1 MSHSSER
8 LAVVDAL
15 RGFVIVAI
23 MLLHNLEHFDLYHF
37 PSQLPAWMI
46 ILDKIVWDTLFFL
59 FHGKAYT
66 IFAFL
71 FGFTF
76 ALQFGRR
83 EALGEDFRPRFA
95 WRLLLLLGFGL
106 LNSMFYQ
113 GDILAMYAV
122 LGASLLLVARLDRR
136 LVLAIACLLLLQPYA
151 LVELLR
157 ALPAPA
163 LKLPDPASWAYF
175 GRGHAYLT
183 AGSLWEVWS
192 GNLVNGKTASILWSW
207 ENGRLFQIPA
217 LFMLGMLACRARLFA
232 EDAAALARWRKI
244 AVAALV
250 LFIPL
255 FLAYRGV
262 EAWSGPEGLK
272 RPLVLMLS
280 SWSNLAFAALLV
292 SGFALLH
299 RSAAGGRM
307 LARLA
312 PLGRMSLTSYMVQSL
327 VGTVLYYGFGLGLY
341 AVTGASLC
349 LLIGL
354 ALAVLQIWF
363 SSWWLRRHSQGPLEA
378 LWHRATWIGRPAGRS
393 LRQPG

>member
-1 MSHSSER
+1 MPTSSER

-15 RGFVIVAI
+15 RGFVILAI

-37 PSQLPAWMI
+37 PTHLPAWMI
-46 ILDKIVWDTLFFL
+46 SLDKLVWETLFFL
-59 FHGKAYT
+59 FHGKAYA

-76 ALQFGRR
+76 ALQDGRR
-83 EALGEDFRPRFA
+83 AAVGEDFRARFA

-106 LNSMFYQ
+106 VNSMFYQ

-122 LGASLLLVARLDRR
+122 LGASLLLVARLPRR
-136 LVLAIACLLLLQPYA
+136 LVLAIVCVLLLQPYA

-175 GRGHAYLT
+175 GRGNAYLMH
-183 AGSLWEVWS
+183 GSMWEVWS
-192 GNLVNGKTASILWSW
+192 GNLFNGRPAAILWSW

-217 LFMLGMLACRARLFA
+217 LFMLGMLACRARFFA
-232 EDAAALARWRKI
+232 DDAAAAVRWRRI
-244 AVAALV
+244 ALIALV
-250 LFIPL
+250 LFVPL
-255 FLAYRGV
+255 FFAHRSLDGWNGA
-262 EAWSGPEGLK
+262 EGLK
-272 RPLVLMLS
+272 RPLVLMFS
-280 SWSNLAFAALLV
+280 SWANLAFAALLV
-292 SGFALLH
+292 AGFALLH
-299 RSAAGGRM
+299 RGAAGGRM

-312 PLGRMSLTSYMVQSL
+312 PLGRMSLTSYMMQSL
-327 VGTVLYYGFGLGLY
+327 AGTVLYYGFGLGLY
-341 AVTGASLC
+341 ALTGASLC
-349 LLIGL
+349 LLIGI

-363 SSWWLRRHSQGPLEA
+363 SSWWLRRHTQGPLEA
-378 LWHRATWIGRPAGRS
+378 LWHRATWIGRPAAAP

>member
-1 MSHSSER
+1 MPPSSER

-15 RGFVIVAI
+15 RGFVILAI

-37 PSQLPAWMI
+37 PSHLPAWMI
-46 ILDKIVWDTLFFL
+46 ILDKAVWEMLFFL
-59 FHGKAYT
+59 FHGKAYA

-76 ALQFGRR
+76 ALQDGRR
-83 EALGEDFRPRFA
+83 AAAGEDFRARFA

-106 LNSMFYQ
+106 VNSMFYQ

-122 LGASLLLVARLDRR
+122 LGLSLLLVARLPQR
-136 LVLAIACLLLLQPYA
+136 LVLGFACLLLLQPYA

-163 LKLPDPASWAYF
+163 LTLPDPASWAYF
-175 GRGHAYLT
+175 GRGNAYLMH
-183 AGSLWEVWS
+183 GSLWEVWS
-192 GNLVNGKTASILWSW
+192 GNLFNGRPAAILWSW

-217 LFMLGMLACRARLFA
+217 LFMLGMLACRARFFA
-232 EDAAALARWRKI
+232 DDAAAAARWRRI
-244 AVAALV
+244 AFAALL
-250 LFIPL
+250 LFVPL
-255 FLAYRGV
+255 FFAHRTLNGWNGA
-262 EAWSGPEGLK
+262 EGLK

-280 SWSNLAFAALLV
+280 SWAHLAFAALLV
-292 SGFALLH
+292 AGFALLH
-299 RSAAGGRM
+299 RGAAGSRM

-312 PLGRMSLTSYMVQSL
+312 PLGRMSLTSYMMQSL
-327 VGTVLYYGFGLGLY
+327 AGTVLYYGFGLGLY
-341 AVTGASLC
+341 ALTGASLS
-349 LLIGL
+349 LLIGI

-363 SSWWLRRHSQGPLEA
+363 SNWWLRRHPQGPLEA
-378 LWHRATWIGRPAGRS
+378 LWHRATWIGRPAVAP